1 MDFGE
6 ELRRRRIASGLSLRE
21 LAVRVHYSRGYL
33 SKVETRQAPAS
44 IELAR
49 LCDAALRA
57 GGALIALAQPRPR
70 AQAEGELA
78 GETWTVT
85 MDPGAGS
92 WFTTAHTRGPGGGP
106 TGGVRLAVSVP
117 RPAGGSPSDQ
127 ATVEA
132 FRAWFRQLRALGQQV
147 SPGVLL
153 PMLIA
158 QTHTLRQLAAAAR
171 DADKRTLLRLASH
184 YAEYAGWMSQEAG
197 DDRAAL
203 WWTDQA
209 TNFAIVAGDPVMGS
223 YALVRHALISLYS
236 NDPAQAISLGQ
247 RAQSDARAPAR
258 VRGLAALHEAQ
269 GHALAGG
276 YDDCHRALERAR
288 RHLAQHDDEPDAPI
302 LGTSTVVD
310 PASMVA
316 GWCLHDLGRPG
327 DATPILNEEIARLPS
342 YAYRSR
348 ARFATRRALAY
359 ATAGELDH
367 ACEVTHQL
375 LPEARVVA
383 SATIRIDLHRLAR
396 ALGRWPRHHAV
407 LQLQPHLDSALAG
420 GRQFT

>member
-6 ELRRRRIASGLSLRE
+6 QLRCRRIAAGLSLRE
-21 LAVRVHYSRGYL
+21 LSARVHYSRGYL

-44 IELAR
+44 VELAR

-57 GGALIALAQPRPR
+57 GGALIALAQPRVR
-70 AQAEGELA
+70 VQADGELA
-78 GETWTVT
+78 GEAWTVT
-85 MDPGAGS
+85 MDPRAGS
-92 WFTTAHTRGPGGGP
+92 WFTTAHAPGPAGP
-106 TGGVRLAVSVP
+106 PGELRLAMSMP
-117 RPAGGSPSDQ
+117 RQADGNPSDQ
-127 ATVEA
+127 ATAEA
-132 FRAWFRQLRALGQQV
+132 FRSWFGQLRALGQQV

-153 PMLIA
+153 PMLIV
-158 QTHTLRQLAAAAR
+158 QTHTLRQLAGSAR
-171 DADKRTLLRLASH
+171 GADKRALLRLASR
-184 YAEYAGWMSQEAG
+184 YAEYVGWMSQEAG

-209 TNFAIVAGDPVMGS
+209 THFAVAAGDPVMGS
-223 YALVRHALISLYS
+223 YAVVRRALISLYS

-247 RAQSDARAPAR
+247 RAQADTRAPAR

-288 RHLAQHDDEPDAPI
+288 RHLAQHDDEPTASI

-327 DATPILNEEIARLPS
+327 DAAPILNEEIARLPS
-342 YAYRSR
+342 YAYRSC

-359 ATAGELDH
+359 ATSGELDH
-367 ACEVTHQL
+367 ACELTHQL
-375 LPEARVVA
+375 LPDARIVA
-383 SATIRIDLHRLAR
+383 SATIRFDLRRLAR

-407 LQLQPHLDSALAG
+407 RHLQPHLDSALAG
-420 GRQFT
+420 GRQLT